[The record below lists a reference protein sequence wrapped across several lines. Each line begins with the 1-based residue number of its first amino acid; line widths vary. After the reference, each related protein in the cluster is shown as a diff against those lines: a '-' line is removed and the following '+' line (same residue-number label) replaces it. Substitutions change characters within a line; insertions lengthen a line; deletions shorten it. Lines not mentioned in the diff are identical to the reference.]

1 MTTEATNEYT
11 RKNVL
16 ICDTQPVAVEGMKWL
31 IENTDDL
38 RFAGSV
44 PTLEAIYNL
53 LYSEATP
60 AIVEQE
66 CSEIELAGLAE
77 IAEIAEIVTGGE
89 LRGLEVLA
97 SEAPTSEDVP
107 VGQALCVQGGAAPE
121 TLVASDAVE
130 AEPPA
135 HQHLDAIVID
145 KGLGFNGVMDLLQR
159 LTANSHPTPVV
170 VWGAAVSEAEALRLL
185 QAGARGILRR
195 TSESGTLLTCLRAVT
210 TGGTWMEDGIFGSAE
225 KLFNPKRSQLT
236 NRESQVVGLVEKGL
250 RNRDI
255 ARQLGI
261 QTGTVKIHLKHI
273 FEKTGVRGRYG
284 LAFTGLQN
292 KGSISPSVP
301 PQFTV

>member
-1 MTTEATNEYT
+1 MTTEVINVSE

-31 IENTDDL
+31 IENTGDMQ
-38 RFAGSV
+38 FAGSV
-44 PTLEAIYNL
+44 PTLEAVYNL
-53 LYSEATP
+53 LYPPPPEVKTPEA
-60 AIVEQE
+60 E
-66 CSEIELAGLAE
+66 
-77 IAEIAEIVTGGE
+77 
-89 LRGLEVLA
+89 A
-97 SEAPTSEDVP
+97 SEGMEPVAGMEAPVAMEAAEVP
-107 VGQALCVQGGAAPE
+107 AETAAEAAPE
-121 TLVASDAVE
+121 TVAEPLIE
-130 AEPPA
+130 AELPEPIR
-135 HQHLDAIVID
+135 LDAIVID

-210 TGGTWMEDGIFGSAE
+210 SGGTWMEDGIFGSAE

-236 NRESQVVGLVEKGL
+236 NRESQVVVLVEKGL

-292 KGSISPSVP
+292 KGSIATAPQ
-301 PQFTV
+301 QFTA